1 MDKKEVIKVIDG
13 VEYIILEEYKR
24 VVKIAFGQLRDELQI
39 IVDEIDDSLTE
50 VKNL

>member
-1 MDKKEVIKVIDG
+1 MNKEDVIKVIDG
-13 VEYIILEEYKR
+13 VEYITLEEYKK

-39 IVDEIDDSLTE
+39 IVDEIDDNLTE